1 MTRKGLSRGSAG
13 RGAQFGWSV
22 PMKWKGDDPEIIIL
36 GSGLGGLVA
45 GTLLSR
51 RDHSVLLLK
60 ESGYQRSHIE
70 KGFRFVPFS
79 SLSEKRFKPTFL
91 QEVSQALNL
100 PILTGWQEEKRQARM
115 DLDIQKQKVTFQV
128 ILPKARVDL
137 YSEWSQFQREWSREF
152 PKEVIQIEAF
162 YKEIDSLRH
171 LLMKMKIK
179 EGPRSLFPLR
189 PRSLIKRWSSFE
201 RLRKG
206 GIDERL
212 SPLSREFRQFI
223 QLQLTSWGNLY
234 PDQFPIVL
242 AAYVLCSNEE
252 SSELISS
259 VDLEKLEEQILKEFF
274 QSGGRVEEIERVER
288 VGKKWRKGFL
298 ISLEGDRRVFR
309 SKLLI
314 LNSPLHRL
322 SKFMDGREK
331 RLSKWGKRIQ
341 PRYILLPFFL
351 GIREKVIPVG
361 MRDLLISILDL
372 EKPYDGGNLLLLA
385 LSPKGDES
393 KAPEGRRALTV
404 ESLVPLEE
412 WDETSLVEHQEGVMK
427 HLEHLFPFLDRYI
440 DFIDCSWASE
450 QVPRWSYP
458 HFSYQTTSDFHWRE
472 GVVPS
477 RISRN
482 LYFVGKEN
490 FPYMGLEGE
499 VFSGLMVAEQ
509 ILQKYQS

>member
-1 MTRKGLSRGSAG
+1 
-13 RGAQFGWSV
+13 
-22 PMKWKGDDPEIIIL
+22 MKWKGDGPEIIIL
-36 GSGLGGLVA
+36 GSGLGGLVT

-60 ESGYQRSHIE
+60 ESGYQRSHRE
-70 KGFRFVPFS
+70 MGYRFVPFS
-79 SLSEKRFKPTFL
+79 GLSEKRLKPTFL
-91 QEVSQALNL
+91 QKVSQALNL
-100 PILTGWQEEKRQARM
+100 PLLASSKEEERRSKI
-115 DLDIQKQKVTFQV
+115 DLEIRKKEVAIQV

-137 YSEWSQFQREWSREF
+137 FCQRSKFEREWSREF
-152 PKEVIQIEAF
+152 LKEVIQIEKF
-162 YKEIDSLRH
+162 YKEIDHLQH

-189 PRSLIKRWSSFE
+189 PRSLVKRWLSFQSFPKE
-201 RLRKG
+201 
-206 GIDERL
+206 GIDARL
-212 SPLSREFRQFI
+212 LPFSREFRQFI
-223 QLQLTSWGNLY
+223 QLQLISWGNLY
-234 PDQFPIVL
+234 SDRFPLAL
-242 AAYVLCSNEE
+242 AAYVLLSNEE
-252 SSELISS
+252 SSELIS
-259 VDLEKLEEQILKEFF
+259 DMDIEELEEKILEGFI
-274 QSGGRVEEIERVER
+274 QAGGRVEEIERVER
-288 VGKKWRKGFL
+288 ISKKWRRGFV
-298 ISLEGDRRVFR
+298 ISLEGDQKLFR

-314 LNSPLHRL
+314 LNSPLHHL
-322 SKFMDGREK
+322 SKFMDGRDN

-341 PRYILLPFFL
+341 PRYVLLPFFL

-372 EKPYDGGNLLLLA
+372 KKPYDGGNLLLLA

-412 WDETSLVEHQEGVMK
+412 WDQISLAEHQKGVMK
-427 HLEHLFPFLDRYI
+427 HLEHLFPFLDKYI
-440 DFIDCSWASE
+440 DFTDFRWASE
-450 QVPRWSYP
+450 QVAHWSYP
-458 HFSYQTTSDFHWRE
+458 HFLYQTTSDFYWRK

-482 LYFVGKEN
+482 LYFIGKEN

-509 ILQKYQS
+509 ILQKYQ